1 MDCPVQDRTLNEK
14 RTMSAC
20 RCQRLTMKSLTV
32 IAVVVIAENTDWHA
46 DSCRQAVPFAKLC
59 ENLIPMNEYP
69 ANLITTSSTQK
80 SIHSFIY
87 IIYLL
92 LDVMQILKVIE
103 ENVEWKIWNGISNFT
118 THQIFA
124 TLQHWMQHCQIIYLK
139 IYVQPMK
146 ITFSK
151 LSSGAFI

>member
-32 IAVVVIAENTDWHA
+32 IAVVVIAENTDW
-46 DSCRQAVPFAKLC
+46 CRQDKQCPLRNWTQWC
-59 ENLIPMNEYP
+59 RNLIPMNEYP

-92 LDVMQILKVIE
+92 LDVMQIL
-103 ENVEWKIWNGISNFT
+103 
-118 THQIFA
+118 
-124 TLQHWMQHCQIIYLK
+124 
-139 IYVQPMK
+139 
-146 ITFSK
+146 
-151 LSSGAFI
+151 